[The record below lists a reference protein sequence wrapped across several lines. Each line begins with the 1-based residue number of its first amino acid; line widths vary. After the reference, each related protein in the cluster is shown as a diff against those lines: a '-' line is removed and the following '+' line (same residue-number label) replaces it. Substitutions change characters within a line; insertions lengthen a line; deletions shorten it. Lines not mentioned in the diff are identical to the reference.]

1 VQYITIVLTTQLPEN
16 TGLSMHYSIPPYNSM
31 SYIGAI
37 SGGKPTDTFST
48 GWGMN
53 PDVMNLQPQQTIVN
67 GFPVLATS
75 LKICIKAENLA

>member
-1 VQYITIVLTTQLPEN
+1 
-16 TGLSMHYSIPPYNSM
+16 M